1 MAALSHLRT
10 FAPLGYRESIL
21 MHLRALVLVLA
32 LFTTAAAAQTVTA
45 ITGVVLDPSGAP
57 VPGASVRLDA
67 AGTTVASSVTGQDGR
82 FGFAAEPSG
91 VLRVVATAP
100 GFAQGAQLVG
110 PLRGGL
116 EITLQPAPFFEAV
129 NVTSSR
135 ADVPRADPTATVT
148 VLSSSQLLAGAA
160 VTLDDALKMVPGFT
174 LFRRTSSRT
183 ANPTTQGIA
192 LRGIGGTAQSRSL
205 VIVDGVPLNDAFGGW
220 VYWNK
225 VPQAAIDR
233 IEVQRGSGSDLYG
246 ADAVGGVVQLL
257 TLRPTRTTGRLL
269 AESGNL
275 GTHRMSLFL
284 GGRTRGWRYGAGGE
298 LFAIDGYIP
307 IALEQDPGIAPR
319 GPIDTKLGATHRS
332 GLVSAG
338 YQSAGG
344 WRLDLAGSVFV
355 ENRKNATPASINSTA
370 SRQGSGEVAGGAA
383 GGLLSVRLFGGTQR
397 YRQVFTTVNANR
409 TAEAVNRDQ
418 IIPSTSGGI
427 GGQWF
432 RGWGDHAFLAGAEG
446 RYIDGTSVET
456 PFTQGR
462 ALPTTEVGGR
472 QRLGSAFVQDTVR
485 VTDRLTL
492 VVGAHGDVW
501 QSRSLSTG
509 FSKSSGAFNPRA
521 SGAYR
526 LGESGVTVRGA
537 VYQGF
542 RAPTLNEFYRNFG
555 SGNTQTRPNEALDPE
570 RLTGG
575 DAGVLI
581 ARGRA
586 SARVTGFWNVLDEAI
601 TTITLSST
609 PQLILRQRANAD
621 TLRATGIEMEASVRF
636 GSLSAAFTS
645 GVVSSRFKGE
655 TPLRDKRVPQ
665 VPAYNIGLDLRYNR
679 GRWTASTQLRVT
691 GPQFE
696 DDQNVF
702 TLRRATVVD
711 AFAGRTLA
719 GRSTAFVAVENLFDN
734 VYDVGRTP
742 TLTTGVPRAIRA
754 GVLVAFP

>member
-1 MAALSHLRT
+1 MPVGALL
-10 FAPLGYRESIL
+10 LL
-21 MHLRALVLVLA
+21 LVLCPAVA
-32 LFTTAAAAQTVTA
+32 VAQPATP
-45 ITGVVLDPSGAP
+45 IRGVVIDASGAP
-57 VPGASVRLDA
+57 VPNARVRLEGSGRTLA
-67 AGTTVASSVTGQDGR
+67 ELLTTADGQFVFGIESS
-82 FGFAAEPSG
+82 EPLS
-91 VLRVVATAP
+91 VVATAP
-100 GFAQGAQLVG
+100 GFGQSRHIVVA
-110 PLRGGL
+110 GGGRV
-116 EITLQPAPFFEAV
+116 EVRLQPAPFFEAV

-135 ADVPRADPTATVT
+135 ADAPRADPTATVT
-148 VLSSSQLLAGAA
+148 VLSSSELLTTAA

-275 GTHRMSLFL
+275 GTHRMSAFL
-284 GGRTRGWRYGAGGE
+284 GSRTSGWRYGGGGE
-298 LFAIDGYIP
+298 LFTIDGYIP
-307 IALEQDPGIAPR
+307 IALEQEPGIAPR

-338 YQSAGG
+338 YQSASG
-344 WRLDLAGSVFV
+344 WRLDLTGNVYV

-370 SRQGSGEVAGGAA
+370 SRQGSTEVAGGAA
-383 GGLLSVRLFGGTQR
+383 GGLLGVRVFGGTQR

-418 IIPSTSGGI
+418 IIPSTSAGV

-432 RGWGDHAFLAGAEG
+432 RGWGSHTFLIGAES
-446 RYIDGTSVET
+446 RHIDGTSVET
-456 PFTQGR
+456 PYTQGR
-462 ALPTTEVGGR
+462 PSPTTEVGGT
-472 QRLGSAFVQDTVR
+472 QRLGSAFIQDTLR
-485 VTDRLTL
+485 VTERLTL
-492 VVGAHGDVW
+492 VFGAHGDVW
-501 QSRSLSTG
+501 QSTSTVTG
-509 FSKSSGAFNPRA
+509 FTKSSGAFNPRA

-526 LGESGVTVRGA
+526 IGASGVTVRGS

-570 RLTGG
+570 RLTGA

-586 SARVTGFWNVLDEAI
+586 SARVTGFWNGLDEAI
-601 TTITLSST
+601 TTVTLSTT
-609 PQLILRQRANAD
+609 PQLIIRQRANAD
-621 TLRATGIEMEASVRF
+621 TLRAAGIELEGSVRLA
-636 GSLSAAFTS
+636 SLSISLAS
-645 GVVSSRFKGE
+645 GFVSSRFKGE
-655 TPLRDKRVPQ
+655 TSLRDKRVPQ
-665 VPAYNIGLDLRYNR
+665 VPSYNVGLDVRYNE
-679 GRWTASTQLRVT
+679 GPWTGSTQLRIT
-691 GPQFE
+691 GSQFE
-696 DDQNVF
+696 DDQNLF
-702 TLRRATVVD
+702 TLRRATVID
-711 AFAGRTLA
+711 AFAGRTIA
-719 GRSTAFVAVENLFDN
+719 GRSTAFVAVENLFDR

>member
-1 MAALSHLRT
+1 VQVSGAV
-10 FAPLGYRESIL
+10 L
-21 MHLRALVLVLA
+21 MLVLFSA
-32 LFTTAAAAQTVTA
+32 AAAAQ
-45 ITGVVLDPSGAP
+45 GVVEIRGIVLDPSGAP
-57 VPGASVRLDA
+57 VPNARVRLEVSGDTASELLTA
-67 AGTTVASSVTGQDGR
+67 ADGR
-82 FGFAAEPSG
+82 FLFGIETAKS
-91 VLRVVATAP
+91 LSVVATAP
-100 GFAQGAQLVG
+100 GFARARRSVATGAGVV
-110 PLRGGL
+110 

-135 ADVPRADPTATVT
+135 ADVPRADPASTVT
-148 VLSSSQLLAGAA
+148 VLSSSELLTSAA

-257 TLRPTRTTGRLL
+257 TLRPPRPSGRIL
-269 AESGNL
+269 AESGTL
-275 GTHRMSLFL
+275 GTRRMSAYL

-298 LFAIDGYIP
+298 WFTIDGYIP
-307 IALEQDPGIAPR
+307 IATEQDPGIAPR
-319 GPIDTKLGATHRS
+319 GPIDTKLGGTHRS
-332 GLVSAG
+332 GLLSAG
-338 YQSAGG
+338 YQSASG
-344 WRLDLAGSVFV
+344 WRMDIAGNVYV
-355 ENRKNATPASINSTA
+355 ENRQNATPASINSTA

-383 GGLLSVRLFGGTQR
+383 GGLLSVRAFGGTQR

-409 TAEAVNRDQ
+409 TAESVNRDQ
-418 IIPSTSGGI
+418 IIPSASGGV

-432 RGWGDHAFLAGAEG
+432 RGWGTHTFLVGAEG

-456 PFTQGR
+456 PYVQGR
-462 ALPTTEVGGR
+462 AQAITSVGGT
-472 QRLGSAFVQDTVR
+472 QHLGSAFVQDTLR
-485 VTDRLTL
+485 VTDRLTMVL
-492 VVGAHGDVW
+492 GAHGDVW
-501 QSRSLSTG
+501 QSTSEVTA
-509 FSKSSGAFNPRA
+509 FTKSSGSFNPRA

-526 LGESGVTVRGA
+526 LGESGVTVRGS

-609 PQLILRQRANAD
+609 PQLIIRQRANAD
-621 TLRATGIEMEASVRF
+621 TLRAAGIEMEGSVRF
-636 GSLSAAFTS
+636 ASFSVAVAS
-645 GVVSSRFKGE
+645 GIVSSRFKGE

-665 VPAYNIGLDLRYNR
+665 VPAYNVGLDLRYNR
-679 GRWTASTQLRVT
+679 APWTASAQLRVT

-719 GRSTAFVAVENLFDN
+719 GKSTAFVAVENLFDRT
-734 VYDVGRTP
+734 YDVGRTP
-742 TLTTGVPRAIRA
+742 TLTTGVPRAVRA
-754 GVLVAFP
+754 GVLIALP

>member
-1 MAALSHLRT
+1 L
-10 FAPLGYRESIL
+10 
-21 MHLRALVLVLA
+21 
-32 LFTTAAAAQTVTA
+32 
-45 ITGVVLDPSGAP
+45 
-57 VPGASVRLDA
+57 
-67 AGTTVASSVTGQDGR
+67 VTGQDGR
-82 FGFAAEPSG
+82 FEFAAAPSG
-91 VLRVVATAP
+91 LSRIVVTAP
-100 GFAQGAQLVG
+100 GFAQAVRVPGSA
-110 PLRGGL
+110 GGVL
-116 EITLQPAPFFEAV
+116 EVRLQPAPFFEAV

-148 VLSSSQLLAGAA
+148 VLSSADLLTSGAA
-160 VTLDDALKMVPGFT
+160 TLDDSLKMVPGFT

-183 ANPTTQGIA
+183 ANPTTQGVA

-205 VIVDGVPLNDAFGGW
+205 VIADGVPLNDAFGGW
-220 VYWNK
+220 VHWNK

-257 TLRPTRTTGRLL
+257 TLRPTRTTARLL
-269 AESGNL
+269 AESGTL
-275 GTHRMSLFL
+275 GTRRMSVFL
-284 GGRTRGWRYGAGGE
+284 GGRTTGWRYGAGGE
-298 LFAIDGYIP
+298 LFTIDGYIP

-319 GPIDTKLGATHRS
+319 GPIDTKLAAAHRS
-332 GLVSAG
+332 GLMSAG
-338 YQSAGG
+338 YQSASG
-344 WRLDLAGSVFV
+344 WRVDVAGNVYV

-370 SRQGSGEVAGGAA
+370 SRQGSAEAAGGAA
-383 GGLLSVRLFGGTQR
+383 GGLLGLRVFGGTQR

-418 IIPSTSGGI
+418 IIPSTSGGA

-432 RGWGDHAFLAGAEG
+432 RGWGAHTVLAGAEG

-456 PFTQGR
+456 PYSQGR
-462 ALPTTEVGGR
+462 ALPTTEVGGT
-472 QRLGSAFVQDTVR
+472 QRLGSAFVQDTFR

-492 VVGAHGDVW
+492 VLGAHGDLW
-501 QSRSLSTG
+501 RSTSLLTG
-509 FSKSSGAFNPRA
+509 FAKSSGAFNPRA

-526 LGESGVTVRGA
+526 FSAGGVTVRGS
-537 VYQGF
+537 VYHGF

-609 PQLILRQRANAD
+609 PQLIIRQRANAD
-621 TLRATGIEMEASVRF
+621 TLRATGIEVEGSVRF
-636 GSLSAAFTS
+636 GSFSAAFAS
-645 GVVSSRFKGE
+645 GFVSSRFTGE
-655 TPLRDKRVPQ
+655 TPLRNKRVPQ
-665 VPAYNIGLDLRYNR
+665 VPAYNLGLDLRFNESP
-679 GRWTASTQLRVT
+679 WTASAQWRVT

-711 AFAGRTLA
+711 AFLGRTLA
-719 GRSTAFVAVENLFDN
+719 GRSTAFVAVENLLDRL
-734 VYDVGRTP
+734 YDVGRTP